1 MRGPELAE
9 RCGPGAGRGRGNR
22 VKWVLTRLL
31 AGAAAVAVLAVAA
44 SALLAHQYSGEP
56 DASVGGT
63 GVDSAWVGSWEDT
76 GALSALLD
84 TGGIDTL
91 YVHAG
96 EIAEDGS
103 VVPVEDTGSLLSWL
117 REYHPKVQALAW
129 LRHTA
134 DGSSLVADRFSSEER
149 AELVPAAAEL
159 AESGFDGLHLDVR
172 PVTVNDPSYPTLV
185 EKVREELGEDPV
197 LSVRAHHVE
206 LVPGG
211 RVPSFVFGSGEKYWS
226 KGYLER
232 VTEHADDVV
241 LPGVDAAM
249 PTASMYGGFMARQ
262 VTQALDALNRQEEIT
277 VRFGVPVHTSQAWAP
292 VHGSEDAETALRAV
306 RLGLGEAEP
315 SADIKVGVA
324 LHVADE
330 AGSEDLGSYTS
341 EWLGNG

>member
-1 MRGPELAE
+1 M
-9 RCGPGAGRGRGNR
+9 
-22 VKWVLTRLL
+22 KWVLTRLL
-31 AGAAAVAVLAVAA
+31 AGVAAVAVLAVAA

-56 DASVGGT
+56 DSSVGGT
-63 GVDSAWVGSWEDT
+63 GADAAWVGSWEDT

-91 YVHAG
+91 YVNAG
-96 EIAEDGS
+96 RIAEDGS
-103 VVPVEDTGSLLSWL
+103 IAPVEDTGSLLSWL
-117 REYHPKVQALAW
+117 EENHPDVRALAW

-134 DGSSLVADRFSSEER
+134 DGSSLVEDRFGSEER
-149 AELVPAAAEL
+149 AELVTAAAEL
-159 AESGFDGLHLDVR
+159 ADDGFDGVHLDVS

-185 EKVREELGEDPV
+185 EEVREELGQDPV

-232 VTEHADDVV
+232 VTEQADDIV
-241 LPGVDAAM
+241 LPGVDTAM
-249 PTASMYGGFMARQ
+249 PTGSMYGGFMVRQ
-262 VTQALDALNRQEEIT
+262 VTQTLDALNPQEGNT
-277 VRFGVPVHTSQAWAP
+277 VRFGVPVHTSEAWAP
-292 VHGSEDAETALRAV
+292 VHDDEDTRTALRAV

-315 SADIKVGVA
+315 GADTTVGVA

-330 AGSEDLGSYTS
+330 ADGEDLGAYTS

>member
-1 MRGPELAE
+1 M
-9 RCGPGAGRGRGNR
+9 
-22 VKWVLTRLL
+22 KWVLTRLL

-56 DASVGGT
+56 DTSVGGT
-63 GVDSAWVGSWEDT
+63 GADAAWVGSWEDT
-76 GALSALLD
+76 GTLAALLE

-96 EIAEDGS
+96 RIAGDGS
-103 VVPVEDTGSLLSWL
+103 VAPVEETASLLSWL
-117 REYHPKVQALAW
+117 EEHHPDVRALAW

-134 DGSSLVADRFSSEER
+134 DGSSLVEDRFGSEER
-149 AELVPAAAEL
+149 AELAPAAAEL
-159 AESGFDGLHLDVR
+159 AGGGFDGVHLDVS

-185 EKVREELGEDPV
+185 EEIREELGEDPV

-211 RVPSFVFGSGEKYWS
+211 RVPSFVFGGGEKYWS

-232 VTEHADDVV
+232 VAEQADDVV

-249 PTASMYGGFMARQ
+249 PTESMYGGFMARQ
-262 VTQALDALNRQEEIT
+262 VTQTLDALERQEDLT
-277 VRFGVPVHTSQAWAP
+277 VRFGVPVHTSEAWAP
-292 VHGSEDAETALRAV
+292 VHENEDALTALRAV
-306 RLGLGEAEP
+306 RLGLGDAGTG
-315 SADIKVGVA
+315 ADTTIGVA

-330 AGSEDLGSYTS
+330 ADGEDLGAYTS